1 MLEKIKTLLG
11 ITGEEKNDLL
21 TLLIDQATEEA
32 LLFTHNNQLDQLET
46 AIIKMVIYNYNRLG
60 TEGVDSESYSG
71 VSFAYSA
78 DYPETILRLLKSKRK
93 IVML

>member
-1 MLEKIKTLLG
+1 MLDKIKTLLG